1 MLGNWVRQ
9 TTTTTGTG
17 ALTLSTVSGYAAF
30 SNHFAES
37 QRFGYAI
44 VDDSNGAPIESGIGY
59 LSSGTLVRE
68 YIEATMVSGTL
79 DITAPTAVSLA
90 AGTKRVVCAASAGLL
105 VSPAPGVWNNIAG
118 RLYGDAQVAVSAS
131 SFNAT
136 ADRAYALPFI
146 RAVNRPIDAV
156 LFRVNTAGAGST
168 QAVCAIFSWGSDGL
182 PGVKIAETSAVAVDA
197 TGVKTAAFASAF
209 DPPQRFFACILSDGA
224 PVLQGYSGCVPAFGM
239 GIGTSMQAASFIHH
253 VGASS
258 LTFPTTWT
266 PVENL
271 SNTTRPSLGLRCTS

>member
-30 SNHFAES
+30 SSHFAES

-44 VDDSNGAPIESGIGY
+44 VDDSTGAPIESGIGY

-105 VSPAPGVWNNIAG
+105 IAPAPGIWNNVAG
-118 RLYGDAQVAVSAS
+118 RLYGDPQVSTSVS
-131 SFNAT
+131 T
-136 ADRAYALPFI
+136 ITMVADRAYALPFI

-156 LFRVNTAGAGST
+156 SFRVNTAGAGGT
-168 QAVCAIFSWGSDGL
+168 LAKCAIFSWGSDGL
-182 PGVKIAETSAVAVDA
+182 PGVKLAETATVAVDA
-197 TGVKTAAFASAF
+197 TGVKTPTFSAAF
-209 DPPQRFFACILSDGA
+209 DPPQRFFVAILSDGA
-224 PVLQGYSGCVPAFGM
+224 PILQGYSGCIPAFALGVS
-239 GIGTSMQAASFIHH
+239 TSMQAVSFLHH
-253 VGASS
+253 VGATG

-266 PVENL
+266 AVENL
-271 SNTTRPSLGLRCTS
+271 SNAVRPSIGLRCTS